1 MQPKIYNMNIN
12 LKNATMGSL
21 LKIFSTDTDHAY
33 KDIIQNI
40 HFDVVLSVFIHS
52 CTKKRRRAQ
61 FSIRA
66 ELTWLSVSGRARMS
80 SLFLHYSSSFQDKN
94 VVDYKI
100 LDYFSA

>member
-40 HFDVVLSVFIHS
+40 HFYVVLSVFIYS

-66 ELTWLSVSGRARMS
+66 ELTWLSVSEPGC
-80 SLFLHYSSSFQDKN
+80 LHYFFIILH
-94 VVDYKI
+94 YFKI
-100 LDYFSA
+100 KMWLTIKY